1 MSINKCYEC
10 CNACNV
16 TTVTLEYNLNRSASQ
31 EMGGEC
37 TAHTPPGVKSDEL
50 LHHWAGMAS
59 PLISTLGALAFVL

>member
-1 MSINKCYEC
+1 
-10 CNACNV
+10 
-16 TTVTLEYNLNRSASQ
+16 
-31 EMGGEC
+31 MGGEC